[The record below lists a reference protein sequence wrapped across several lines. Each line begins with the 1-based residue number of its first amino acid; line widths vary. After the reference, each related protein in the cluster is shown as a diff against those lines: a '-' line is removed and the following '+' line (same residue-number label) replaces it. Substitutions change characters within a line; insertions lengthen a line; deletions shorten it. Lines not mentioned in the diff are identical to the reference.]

1 VRVITNSSPLIALSR
16 IGRLDLLHKLY
27 GEVTVPRAVAQ
38 EVIRNGIGQPGAEE
52 VSRADWITTAQVENQ
67 QFLGTLERDL
77 GKGEAEAIALALGL
91 KADLLILDD
100 LLARQVAEVL
110 GLNVVGTVGV
120 LLEARQKGV
129 LGEVKRCL
137 DDLIDLAGFRV
148 SSELYLRVLQ
158 EAGEETPR
166 ASES

>member
-1 VRVITNSSPLIALSR
+1 M
-16 IGRLDLLHKLY
+16 
-27 GEVTVPRAVAQ
+27 
-38 EVIRNGIGQPGAEE
+38 
-52 VSRADWITTAQVENQ
+52 
-67 QFLGTLERDL
+67 

-158 EAGEETPR
+158 EAGEETPH
-166 ASES
+166 ASQS